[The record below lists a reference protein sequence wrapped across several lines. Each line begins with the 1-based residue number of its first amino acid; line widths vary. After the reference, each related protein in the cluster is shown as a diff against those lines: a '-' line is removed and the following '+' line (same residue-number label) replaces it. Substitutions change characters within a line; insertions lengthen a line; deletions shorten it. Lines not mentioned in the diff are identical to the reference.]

1 MRQRGRLGLNVEES
15 VHTFMKY
22 KHMGI
27 EGQHIVVAVSGG
39 PDSMALLH
47 FLHQERRRYTIRVT
61 AAHINHQLRGV
72 ESDQDEQ
79 MVRTY
84 CKQAGIIFVS
94 EKVDV
99 KQYAKEHRVG
109 SSLAARELRYSQL
122 ERIMNE
128 VNGDCLAVAHH
139 GDDQIETVLMK
150 LVRSANALQKPGMEA
165 VRPFYQAKLIRP
177 FLTLSKSDIITYCE
191 EKGIPYRVDS
201 SNASAVYT
209 RNRFRETI
217 LPFVTEE
224 NPNIHKHVQ
233 RYHEWQ
239 SEDQDFLNDLA
250 EEAMTQVVQAKREQI
265 VTISIDSFLSV
276 ALPLQRR
283 MIHLILNYLYKGST
297 RITSV
302 HIEQTI
308 TMLGASNPSAKLEL
322 ADGLKVNREYNRCHF
337 VRNEQNKR
345 NQISKELVV
354 PGKVF
359 HTFGEM
365 SATSVSHEEPVEPYE
380 VLLDSDSI
388 TLPLIVRV
396 PLPGDRI
403 DALGMDGT
411 KKLNRLFID
420 RKLPKSLRAEWPIV
434 TDAHGQIIWVPY
446 LQRSRIAVVTEETK
460 NIVKLTFL
468 RD

>member
-1 MRQRGRLGLNVEES
+1 MEES
-15 VHTFMKY
+15 VHTFMK
-22 KHMGI
+22 HTEMGI
-27 EGQHIVVAVSGG
+27 DGQHVVVAVSGG

-47 FLHQERRRYTIRVT
+47 FLYEERRRYRIRVT
-61 AAHINHQLRGV
+61 AAHINHQLRGE
-72 ESDQDEQ
+72 ESEQDERL
-79 MVRTY
+79 VKTY
-84 CKQAGIIFVS
+84 CEQAGIDFIS
-94 EKVDV
+94 QRVDV
-99 KQYAKEHRVG
+99 KRYAQKQRIG

-122 ERIMNE
+122 ERILDE
-128 VNGDCLAVAHH
+128 SKGDCLAVAHH

-150 LVRSANALQKPGMEA
+150 FVRSANALQKPGMEA
-165 VRPFYQAKLIRP
+165 IRPFHQAKLIRP
-177 FLTLSKSDIITYCE
+177 FLALSKSDIFTYCDE
-191 EKGIPYRVDS
+191 NSIPYRIDS
-201 SNASAVYT
+201 SNASSAYT

-224 NPNIHKHVQ
+224 NPNIHRHVQ

-239 SEDQDFLNDLA
+239 SDDQDFLNGLA
-250 EEAMTQVVQAKREQI
+250 EEAMLQVVHAKREQI
-265 VTISIDSFLSV
+265 VTISIDLFLSV

-283 MIHLILNYLYKGST
+283 MIHLILNYLYKGSA

-308 TMLGASNPSAKLEL
+308 TMLGASNPSATLEL

-337 VRNEQNKR
+337 VRNEPNEQG
-345 NQISKELVV
+345 QITKELKV
-354 PGKVF
+354 PGKVV
-359 HTFGEM
+359 HSLGEV
-365 SATSVSHEEPVEPYE
+365 SATYVSQEEPSGPFE
-380 VLLDSDSI
+380 VLLDLDSI
-388 TLPLIVRV
+388 QLPLMIRA

-420 RKLPKSLRAEWPIV
+420 RKLPKSLRSEWPIV
-434 TDAHGQIIWVPY
+434 TDADGYIIWVPY

-468 RD
+468 RN